1 MTREL
6 DRAPGFQTRAIHHGY
21 GSQDP
26 YGAVS
31 PPIYMTSTFAFDTNA
46 EAEAIFAGESD
57 FYVYGRQHNPTQDLL
72 ERRLANLEGAQA
84 AVATAS
90 GMAAINAVFLS
101 LLGSGDEIVVHH
113 TIYATA
119 TTLIDEGLPRLG
131 IKVTK
136 VDLSSP
142 AELAAAITA
151 KTKLVYFETPIN
163 PTGEVLD
170 IEAISKIAKAAGVR
184 VVVDSTFASPALQRP
199 LAHGADLVV
208 HSLTKYINGHG
219 DLLGGI
225 VVGDLPTM
233 NRVRGVGLKYMTG
246 ASLSPMLCFLVL
258 RGLKTL
264 KLRMRQHG
272 ENALAIARMLAA
284 HPAVEVVRYPF
295 LEDSPG
301 HEIAR
306 RQMLHGSGM
315 LSFDLKTGY
324 DGAIRMIDRLRL
336 ISRAISLGDTESL
349 ITSPG
354 ALMRARQKIAP
365 DARLSAGVTFDLIR
379 LSVGLEDVEDLIAD
393 LKQALDA
400 L

>member
-1 MTREL
+1 M
-6 DRAPGFQTRAIHHGY
+6 
-21 GSQDP
+21 
-26 YGAVS
+26 
-31 PPIYMTSTFAFDTNA
+31 
-46 EAEAIFAGESD
+46 
-57 FYVYGRQHNPTQDLL
+57 
-72 ERRLANLEGAQA
+72 
-84 AVATAS
+84 
-90 GMAAINAVFLS
+90 
-101 LLGSGDEIVVHH
+101 
-113 TIYATA
+113 
-119 TTLIDEGLPRLG
+119 
-131 IKVTK
+131 TK

-142 AELAAAITA
+142 PELAAAITA

-233 NRVRGVGLKYMTG
+233 SRVRSVGLKYMTG

-365 DARLSAGVTFDLIR
+365 TARLSEGVTMDLIR

-393 LKQALDA
+393 LRQALDA
-400 L
+400 P